1 MSKWKGLDKCSN
13 VYGSVDWEEGSAGLV
28 WHKSCKVKIC
38 REREL
43 QQALDRKGKN
53 DARAVKQ
60 EVQIER
66 PSPPLRKTTR
76 QSVGIVH

>member
-1 MSKWKGLDKCSN
+1 MQRESGRESSSKHWTGK
-13 VYGSVDWEEGSAGLV
+13 
-28 WHKSCKVKIC
+28 
-38 REREL
+38 R
-43 QQALDRKGKN
+43 KN

-66 PSPPLRKTTR
+66 PSAPPRKTTR

>member
-1 MSKWKGLDKCSN
+1 MQ
-13 VYGSVDWEEGSAGLV
+13 
-28 WHKSCKVKIC
+28 

-43 QQALDRKGKN
+43 QQALDRKRKN

-66 PSPPLRKTTR
+66 PSAPPRKVLESFIRKIFTYG
-76 QSVGIVH
+76 V

>member
-1 MSKWKGLDKCSN
+1 MQ
-13 VYGSVDWEEGSAGLV
+13 
-28 WHKSCKVKIC
+28 

-43 QQALDRKGKN
+43 QQALDRKRKN

-66 PSPPLRKTTR
+66 PSAPPRKTTR